1 MVLTVYMHSAPWGT
15 TWREGLEF
23 PVGDQHLFPG
33 SYMMKNRHK
42 FIAAVAV
49 ALEMQIKL
57 QKTTHPDAFGMLNKV
72 DMNIGPTESYELFEL
87 AFTKENMVQLWGG
100 GVAMEPPTLSWIYA
114 EVVDMMQDIIDH
126 NTTATPI
133 SGPSTYLF
141 SLLWDLKHACQM
153 PHTPAIPSLVV
164 NVVNLANS
172 KDDRILR
179 VKWVIK
185 VMLRKK
191 LWEKELIVIWNEIR
205 ARRNNYFSS
214 GLRTGVLLGVNEPVI
229 NLMER
234 CNAILYLPRWNKC
247 FNKLMEWMEL
257 PEGTERFAGSV
268 DEDLAP
274 NQVLTVWMPPL

>member
-114 EVVDMMQDIIDH
+114 YGNYGIQHPRD
-126 NTTATPI
+126 N
-133 SGPSTYLF
+133 
-141 SLLWDLKHACQM
+141 W
-153 PHTPAIPSLVV
+153 
-164 NVVNLANS
+164 
-172 KDDRILR
+172 RLR
-179 VKWVIK
+179 
-185 VMLRKK
+185 
-191 LWEKELIVIWNEIR
+191 
-205 ARRNNYFSS
+205 
-214 GLRTGVLLGVNEPVI
+214 
-229 NLMER
+229 
-234 CNAILYLPRWNKC
+234 RWC
-247 FNKLMEWMEL
+247 MEL
-257 PEGTERFAGSV
+257 E
-268 DEDLAP
+268 
-274 NQVLTVWMPPL
+274 